1 MKRTHSEGEAD
12 FYDPDWEA
20 DHKVDLEVDIK
31 ETDDMAHKG
40 PFWTNTVALSTVQKS
55 ILYSSPP

>member
-1 MKRTHSEGEAD
+1 MLLSTSVKRFFVSRLQD

-31 ETDDMAHKG
+31 ETDDMA
-40 PFWTNTVALSTVQKS
+40 S
-55 ILYSSPP
+55 